1 MILGRIFA
9 KEREYFV
16 RFVDGP
22 ARSARVAPTLSVI
35 QHSISSGIV
44 PGGHKE
50 FPITMSKFE
59 FKLPDIGE
67 GVAEGEIV
75 SWLVAVGDE
84 VTEDQEIV
92 EVMTDKATV
101 TIGAPQAGKIL
112 ELCGGEGDVIPVGNN
127 LVVFETSGGGAAASE
142 APAQEAPAA
151 ETTASAVG
159 DIKEELP
166 GTSDAQEVAAPAA
179 SSDKPLAAPATR
191 KLARELGVELS
202 QVPATGSAGRITRE
216 DVENFAK
223 GGGSA
228 PAAAA
233 PSAAAPAPLPVSAP
247 PVAAQDQRIPFRGLR
262 KRISESMARSKRTAA
277 HFTYADEVECT
288 KLVELRARTKVY
300 GEEAGV
306 KLTYLPFI
314 VKAVVSALKK
324 HPTLNTWVDDANNE
338 MIQKGTFD
346 IGIAT
351 ATDAGLIVPVVRNAD
366 RLSIIEIAREI
377 NRMAIDARNGKV
389 NPADVGG
396 STFTVT
402 SLGRLGGLF
411 STPVVNYP
419 EVGILG
425 IHEMK
430 KRPIIVDDEIRIG
443 QVMVIALSFDH
454 RVIDGHVG
462 AAFAQEVKALLED
475 PDRLLV
481 EMA

>member
-1 MILGRIFA
+1 
-9 KEREYFV
+9 
-16 RFVDGP
+16 
-22 ARSARVAPTLSVI
+22 
-35 QHSISSGIV
+35 
-44 PGGHKE
+44 
-50 FPITMSKFE
+50 MSKFE

-67 GVAEGEIV
+67 GVTEGEIV

-101 TIGAPQAGKIL
+101 TIGAPQAGKIT
-112 ELCGGEGDVIPVGNN
+112 ELCGGEGDVVPVGDN
-127 LVVFETSGGGAAASE
+127 LVVFDVSGGGAAAPAAAAE
-142 APAQEAPAA
+142 APAESAA
-151 ETTASAVG
+151 TAVG

-166 GTSDAQEVAAPAA
+166 GTAAAPAPAPAA
-179 SSDKPLAAPATR
+179 STSDKPLAAPATR
-191 KLARELGVELS
+191 KFAREAGVDLAS
-202 QVPATGSAGRITRE
+202 VPASGPGGRITRE
-216 DVENFAK
+216 DVEKFA
-223 GGGSA
+223 GGASAAKPAAA
-228 PAAAA
+228 PAAA
-233 PSAAAPAPLPVSAP
+233 PAPAPLPVSAP
-247 PVAAQDQRIPFRGLR
+247 PAAAEDKRIPLRGLR
-262 KRISESMARSKRTAA
+262 RKIAESMARSKRTAA
-277 HFTYADEVECT
+277 HFSYADEVECT
-288 KLVELRARTKVY
+288 KLIELRTRTKPY
-300 GEEAGV
+300 GEAAGV
-306 KLTYLPFI
+306 KLTFLPFI
-314 VKAVVSALKK
+314 VKAAVAALKK

-351 ATDAGLIVPVVRNAD
+351 ATDAGLIVPVIRNAD

-377 NRMAIDARNGKV
+377 ARMAADARNGKV

-402 SLGRLGGLF
+402 SLGRQGGLF

-419 EVGILG
+419 EVAIMG

-443 QVMVIALSFDH
+443 NVMVLALSFDH
-454 RVIDGHVG
+454 RIIDGHVG
-462 AAFAQEVKALLED
+462 AAFAQEVKSLLED

>member
-1 MILGRIFA
+1 
-9 KEREYFV
+9 
-16 RFVDGP
+16 
-22 ARSARVAPTLSVI
+22 
-35 QHSISSGIV
+35 
-44 PGGHKE
+44 
-50 FPITMSKFE
+50 MSKFE

-67 GVAEGEIV
+67 GVTEGEIV

-112 ELCGGEGDVIPVGNN
+112 ELCGGEGDVIPVGSN
-127 LVVFETSGGGAAASE
+127 LVVFDTSGGGSASAEPAAEKAPAA
-142 APAQEAPAA
+142 APAQATKPAA
-151 ETTASAVG
+151 KPQETTASAVG
-159 DIKEELP
+159 DIKEDLP
-166 GTSDAQEVAAPAA
+166 GTSEVASAPQA
-179 SSDKPLAAPATR
+179 SSTNEKPLAAPATR
-191 KLARELGVELS
+191 KLARDLGVELS
-202 QVPATGSAGRITRE
+202 RVPSTGSAGRITRE
-216 DVENFAK
+216 DVEKFAQSGAGAAASK
-223 GGGSA
+223 TATA
-228 PAAAA
+228 PAA
-233 PSAAAPAPLPVSAP
+233 PSAPAPMQLPISAP
-247 PVAAQDQRIPFRGLR
+247 PSAPEDKRIPIRGLR
-262 KRISESMARSKRTAA
+262 KRIYENMARSKRTAA

-288 KLVELRARTKVY
+288 KLVELRNRTKAY
-300 GEEAGV
+300 GEQAGV
-306 KLTYLPFI
+306 KLTFLPFI
-314 VKAVVSALKK
+314 VKATVAALKK

-338 MIQKGTFD
+338 MIQKATFD

-351 ATDAGLIVPVVRNAD
+351 ATDAGLVVPVIRNAD

-377 NRMAIDARNGKV
+377 GRMANDARIGKI

-419 EVGILG
+419 EVGIMG

-443 QVMVIALSFDH
+443 HVMVLALSFDH
-454 RVIDGHVG
+454 RIIDGHVG
-462 AAFAQEVKALLED
+462 AAFAQEVKSLLED

>member
-1 MILGRIFA
+1 ML
-9 KEREYFV
+9 
-16 RFVDGP
+16 
-22 ARSARVAPTLSVI
+22 SARVAPTLSVI
-35 QHSISSGIV
+35 PQSISFGIG

-75 SWLVAVGDE
+75 SWLVAVGDD

-127 LVVFETSGGGAAASE
+127 LVVFETSDGGAAAAE
-142 APAQEAPAA
+142 APAEAAPAA

-159 DIKEELP
+159 DIKEDLP
-166 GTSDAQEVAAPAA
+166 GTSEAQSAPS
-179 SSDKPLAAPATR
+179 SSDANEKPLAAPATR

-216 DVENFAK
+216 DVEKFAK
-223 GGGSA
+223 GGASA

-233 PSAAAPAPLPVSAP
+233 PAAATPAPAPLPVSAP

-288 KLVELRARTKVY
+288 KLVELRARTKAY

-462 AAFAQEVKALLED
+462 AAFAQEVKSLLED